1 MKIFFFFFYF
11 FLPTAPRY
19 RKKLP
24 LTFFS
29 EIPRKSAQKSRYA
42 RSSFIFYKLRFFH
55 RHHANTQTHSVLRTH
70 NA

>member
-19 RKKLP
+19 GKKLA

-29 EIPRKSAQKSRYA
+29 EIPRKSAQKSR
-42 RSSFIFYKLRFFH
+42 
-55 RHHANTQTHSVLRTH
+55 
-70 NA
+70 